1 MLTNVLNADSVA
13 SSGNGLSILPQEQ
26 TTSAPQTLNQTA
38 SVPFFL
44 QDQRNPASSA
54 FALPASDP
62 FGTVLRIIS
71 SLIAVII
78 LAFALSWILQKKG
91 GFGSNVFGKVL
102 GILPLDSKRC
112 IYLVDIMGK
121 VLILGVTESNISLLS
136 EITDKATI
144 DSLRFQNETPGMIPG
159 VEKVFSFLRKNRKGF
174 DGEETDEQLPISDP
188 DVKKQT
194 EKNTDRISKIKDML
208 IKRNDPED
216 K

>member
-1 MLTNVLNADSVA
+1 MLTNLLNAESVA
-13 SSGNGLSILPQEQ
+13 SLGNGLSISQPIEAISASQ
-26 TTSAPQTLNQTA
+26 TPNQTA
-38 SVPFFL
+38 TIPFFL
-44 QDQRNPASSA
+44 QNEGNPTNSP
-54 FALPASDP
+54 FTLPASDP
-62 FGTVLRIIS
+62 FGSVLRIIS

-78 LAFALSWILQKKG
+78 LALALSWILQKKG

-102 GILPLDSKRC
+102 GILPLDNKRF

-121 VLILGVTESNISLLS
+121 VLVLGVTDSNINLLS

-159 VEKVFSFLRKNRKGF
+159 VEKVFSFLKKNRKQF
-174 DGEETDEQLPISDP
+174 DGAEDSEKLPISDP

-194 EKNTDRISKIKDML
+194 DKNTDRISKIKDML
-208 IKRNDPED
+208 IKRNDSED